1 MSKLNIY
8 GTFEHANEKEKKIN
22 KTEINALN

>member
-8 GTFEHANEKEKKIN
+8 GFAQKATLFVVNN
-22 KTEINALN
+22 LR